1 MAHEVKVSR
10 IVVWQG
16 KKKSGQEQR
25 KRDRP
30 LTSVTTEEMH
40 VELHNLRS

>member
-10 IVVWQG
+10 IFVWQKEKW
-16 KKKSGQEQR
+16 KKAK
-25 KRDRP
+25 KPRP
-30 LTSVTTEEMH
+30 TSETMSRQEMH